1 MKSYDAATGIVILI
15 LVAVGLTNFSMY
27 KEEVRPIK
35 LQILDEVTGEPVRNT
50 IVYYRVQTARIKNI
64 LGLPLIDPVYY
75 RNVVEERYYTDE
87 QGCLNLPRR
96 KVYLKL
102 YEHVGRE
109 HIYVNLE
116 LIKKTEKMEDFF
128 KATIEKNYNPIGYL
142 KGVIIYSS
150 KYDIHPT
157 DYRPTVEADI
167 FERVLNEK
175 SLLKNSDE
183 LIIRLRRHE
192 KSD

>member
-35 LQILDEVTGEPVRNT
+35 LQIIDEVTGEPVRNA

-109 HIYVNLE
+109 HIYVNLD
-116 LIKKTEKMEDFF
+116 LVKKTNRIEDFF
-128 KATIEKNYNPIGYL
+128 VEPVP
-142 KGVIIYSS
+142 KGAMCNSIKHFKGAKILSS
-150 KYDIHPT
+150 K
-157 DYRPTVEADI
+157 VELNLEVSDVGI
-167 FERVLNEK
+167 FEFIPNDN
-175 SLLKNSDE
+175 SLLKKSDE